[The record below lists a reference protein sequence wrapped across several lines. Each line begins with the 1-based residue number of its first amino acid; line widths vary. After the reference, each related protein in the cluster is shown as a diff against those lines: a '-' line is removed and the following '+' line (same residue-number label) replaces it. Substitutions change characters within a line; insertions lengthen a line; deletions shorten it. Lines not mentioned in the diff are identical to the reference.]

1 MQVPFANFIVSQ
13 KVVILI
19 KNLRRLR
26 PSKIISI
33 IRYGTKIFD
42 IDFYLDSSTSKRN
55 IILGYLY
62 LFTKGIWSGRKINQ
76 HFDPHI
82 YVKSFPQ
89 SNLKSSFPV
98 LHYLLKSSG
107 VNPITSFDRR
117 YLSLNPDL
125 MAFKGPLLYHFMK
138 FKSIEDRRI
147 APETEMKNTRYAIK
161 VALPQCASEY
171 KLPFEKI
178 DIEIFHNLKPNV
190 SDTDSFDR
198 KNQIQVCTSL
208 KSTEFDGV
216 ETTHLDVASQ
226 IESDKIKIVI
236 RANESLYFDIKWLR
250 DLLMIY
256 STEGEFSNSEFTEAL
271 RFLLLSVL
279 NRVPKNAELLG
290 DKFPFS
296 INDIQSDENIGQ
308 VTFSDQK
315 FGVDDIRKKVGKKI
329 LLVSHEDSYT
339 GAPLYLLQVAKYLR
353 TEGAEVQVLC
363 VRAKFKSGVFS
374 NEGFHTFY
382 VEDLSNQELLVR
394 DWLLSN
400 LGKELISDLLQQIAP
415 FQIWVNSIN
424 ASCVIELAHNLS
436 MTSCLFVHESFGFV
450 SVDYLAN
457 EYEMMFLDA
466 LEKANLVVFGSE
478 YSKVSFH
485 HKEIRSNGVV
495 LNSLRMND
503 FKAEEW
509 SIEIRNTRREE
520 LGIDPEGTVFLS
532 MATFEPRK
540 RIDDILKAF
549 QNTKASN
556 ARLILVG
563 YVDGDQYSNRIR
575 TQAGGKSE
583 VLVFPVTKDPS
594 YFYSISDVL
603 ILASESETY
612 PLVLQEAIHWDLLR
626 IVSKFPGYSSSCDE
640 RSALMFEVG
649 NIESLESLISVSS
662 GDLHSR
668 QNIKD
673 FAKLDFLEKE
683 EFYKQDLISIFRN
696 LSLIRVSLEDVK

>member
-1 MQVPFANFIVSQ
+1 MKAPFINLLGKQ
-13 KVVILI
+13 KMMILI
-19 KNLRRLR
+19 KNL
-26 PSKIISI
+26 SKFRSFNVIPIM
-33 IRYGTKIFD
+33 RYSTRIFD
-42 IDFYLDSSTSKRN
+42 VDFYLNSSTSTRKF
-55 IILGYLY
+55 ITGYLY
-62 LFTKGIWSGRKINQ
+62 FFTKGIWSGLKINE
-76 HFDPHI
+76 HFEPHI
-82 YVKSFPQ
+82 YISSFPQ
-89 SNLKSSFPV
+89 SNLKSSFPF

-107 VNPITSFDRR
+107 VNPITTFDRR

-125 MAFKGPLLYHFMK
+125 KAFEGPLLYHFMK

-147 APETEMKNTRYAIK
+147 APETAMKNSKYAIK
-161 VALPQCASEY
+161 VALPQSSSEY
-171 KLPFEKI
+171 NLPYEKI
-178 DIEIFHNLKPNV
+178 EIEIFHNLKPNV

-198 KNQIQVCTSL
+198 KNQIQVSTSL
-208 KSTEFDGV
+208 KSTDYAGIEA
-216 ETTHLDVASQ
+216 THLDVTSHF
-226 IESDKIKIVI
+226 ESDTIKIVI
-236 RANESLYFDIKWLR
+236 QTNKSLFFDIKWLR
-250 DLLMIY
+250 DLLMSY
-256 STEGEFSNSEFTEAL
+256 STEKVFDNSEFTNAL

-279 NRVPKNAELLG
+279 NRVPNAAELIG

-296 INDIQSDENIGQ
+296 MNDIQSDENINQ
-308 VTFSDQK
+308 VFFSDHI
-315 FGVDDIRKKVGKKI
+315 FDVDSIRTIVGKKI

-339 GAPLYLLQVAKYLR
+339 GAPLYLLQIAKYLR

-363 VRAKFKSGVFS
+363 VRAKSKSGVFS
-374 NEGFHTFY
+374 SQGFHTFY
-382 VEDLSNQELLVR
+382 VDDISDQELLVR

-436 MTSCLFVHESFGFV
+436 MTTCLFVHESFGFV

-466 LEKANLVVFGSE
+466 LEKADLVVFGSE

-495 LNSLRMND
+495 MNSLRMND
-503 FKAEEW
+503 FKTEEC
-509 SIEIRNTRREE
+509 SLEMRNSRREE
-520 LGIDPEGTVFLS
+520 LGIDPESTVFLS

-549 QNTKASN
+549 ENTKSSN

-563 YVDGDQYSNRIR
+563 YVDSDRYSNRTR
-575 TQAGGKSE
+575 TQASGKRD

-626 IVSKFPGYSSSCDE
+626 IVSKFPGYSASCDE

-649 NIESLESLISVSS
+649 SIDSLASLISGSS

-683 EFYKQDLISIFRN
+683 EFYKQALISIFRN
-696 LSLIRVSLEDVK
+696 LSLVRVSLEDVR